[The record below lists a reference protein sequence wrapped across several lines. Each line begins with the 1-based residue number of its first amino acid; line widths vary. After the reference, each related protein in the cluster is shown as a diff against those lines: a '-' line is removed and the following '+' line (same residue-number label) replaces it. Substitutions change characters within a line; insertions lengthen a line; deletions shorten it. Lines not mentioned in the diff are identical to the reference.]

1 LALETESK
9 IQNLKSK
16 IRWPVLLLAGV
27 AGLLPAG
34 GCASTWSGGLR
45 LPNSGLGLPDASVLI
60 RDQLVI
66 HSDSPVPS
74 QHRLIEELVLLR
86 TDLHERLGTPLS
98 NEPIHVYLFG
108 NEERFAKY
116 LRMYHPLFPSR
127 RAFFMETDT
136 RLTVY
141 AYWGDRVADDLRHEV
156 THGYLHAVCPRIPL
170 WLDEGLAEYFE
181 VPRGTHG
188 LNRPKVE
195 LLAALMARG
204 PWQPDLARLESIEPT
219 VDMTQQQYAE
229 AWAWVHWLLEAPMEG
244 HALLPRYLAD
254 LRRDGTAAPIS
265 ARLRPIEPEPARALT
280 EHLRRLAARSALPR

>member
-1 LALETESK
+1 VLETESK
-9 IQNLKSK
+9 IQNPKSK
-16 IRWPVLLLAGV
+16 IRWALLLLAGV

-34 GCASTWSGGLR
+34 GCASTWTGLPR
-45 LPNSGLGLPDASVLI
+45 LPESNLLV

-66 HSDSPVPS
+66 HSDTPVPS
-74 QHRLIEELVLLR
+74 QHRLIEELALRR
-86 TDLHERLGTPLS
+86 TDLQERLGIRLS
-98 NEPIHVYLFG
+98 NEPIHIYLFG
-108 NEERFAKY
+108 DEERFEKY

-141 AYWGDRVADDLRHEV
+141 AYWGDHVAEDLRHEV

-170 WLDEGLAEYFE
+170 WLDEGLAEYSE

-195 LLAALMARG
+195 LLAALLARG
-204 PWQPDLARLESIEPT
+204 QWRPDLERLEGIEPT
-219 VDMTQQQYAE
+219 ADMTQQQYAE
-229 AWAWVHWLLEAPMEG
+229 AWAWVHWLLETPMEV
-244 HALLPRYLAD
+244 HALLPRYLED

-265 ARLRPIEPEPARALT
+265 ARLRPIEPEPARALI
-280 EHLRRLAARSALPR
+280 EHLRRLAAPSRREIGN